1 MIHKKIIIIGGGV
14 TGLSAA
20 SFINSDNWLLLEA
33 SDTLGGYCK
42 TTARNGYVWDYSGHF
57 YHFKNPEI
65 KSYATKLMD
74 CDLLTIKK
82 TSYIKY
88 KNKLIDFPFQH
99 NIHQLDKNE
108 FIECLT
114 DLFFKTDGGE
124 NFKDYIKNNLGNSI
138 SEKFVIPYNEK
149 LYACDLNTL
158 DKDCMGRFFPETSF
172 QSVMETISG
181 KKQKSYNDEFIYPK
195 NGAYEFIKSIV
206 RNIKQK
212 DNIRLNETVETIDL
226 QAKTLKTNNAE
237 YNFDFLISTIPFDML
252 LSKSGLPDSE
262 LNYNKVV
269 VFNIGFDKK
278 STCDAHWIYFPGDE
292 VFYRVGFYDNILS
305 SDQMSIYVEIGLEKN
320 EIINEHQLLQ
330 KTIQDLKRSGIIT
343 GQKVVDY
350 QMLVLKPAY
359 VYITEMSRKLYKEWC
374 SVYNNSNIYSIG
386 RYGSWT
392 YCSIEDN
399 IIQAKQIVQELNL

>member
-20 SFINSDNWLLLEA
+20 SFLNDDDWLLLEA
-33 SDTLGGYCK
+33 SDILGGYCK
-42 TTARNGYVWDYSGHF
+42 TTIRNGYVWDYSGHF

-65 KSYATKLMD
+65 QSYATKLMD
-74 CDLLTIKK
+74 CELLTIKK

-88 KNKLIDFPFQH
+88 KNELIDFPFQH
-99 NIHQLDKNE
+99 NIHQLDKSE

-124 NFKDYIKNNLGNSI
+124 NFKDYIKNNLGNAI

-181 KKQKSYNDEFIYPK
+181 KKQKSYNDQFIYPK
-195 NGAYEFIKSIV
+195 NGAYEFIKSIF

-212 DNIRLNETVETIDL
+212 DNIKLNETVETIDL
-226 QAKTLKTNNAE
+226 QAKTLKTNGGE
-237 YNFDFLISTIPFDML
+237 YSFDFLISTIPFDTL
-252 LSKSGLPDSE
+252 LSKSSLPDSE

-305 SDQMSIYVEIGLEKN
+305 SDKMSIYVEIGLEKN
-320 EIINEHQLLQ
+320 EVVNERQLLQ
-330 KTIQDLKRSGIIT
+330 KTVQDLKRSGIIT
-343 GQKVVDY
+343 DQKIVDY

-359 VYITEMSRKLYKEWC
+359 VHITEMSRKLYKEWC

-399 IIQAKQIVQELNL
+399 IIQAKRIVQELNL